1 MVTPAAS
8 VITTI
13 SFDHTER
20 LGTSLSEIAFE
31 KAGII
36 KPGVPVI
43 TGVAE
48 EEPLQV
54 IRKRAD
60 DLGSLL
66 FTVSNARR
74 ADVTWEEVSYSMES
88 QVINVKGPASFT
100 KT

>member
-1 MVTPAAS
+1 MLP
-8 VITTI
+8 I

-36 KPGVPVI
+36 KPGVLSSPASLKNLCKSS
-43 TGVAE
+43 GR
-48 EEPLQV
+48 EPMTSVL
-54 IRKRAD
+54 
-60 DLGSLL
+60 LL

-88 QVINVKGPASFT
+88 QVINVKGPGTFT